1 MCFITY
7 KGLMVIFLAFNGD
20 TSIGIS
26 LPIFL
31 ELWQL
36 FFEKNNSFYQHINEI
51 KAGIYLWIFTFFS
64 GFVCNNTTNRFM
76 CYTVLSNKFKCWG
89 ASGVSIINFL
99 IFNRTIAKEYINIS
113 DKESVWEYY
122 KKIISVG
129 A

>member
-51 KAGIYLWIFTFFS
+51 KAGIYLWIFTFLVALS
-64 GFVCNNTTNRFM
+64 VITLRI
-76 CYTVLSNKFKCWG
+76 VLCAIQYSPINSN
-89 ASGVSIINFL
+89 
-99 IFNRTIAKEYINIS
+99 
-113 DKESVWEYY
+113 
-122 KKIISVG
+122 VG
-129 A
+129 AQAGLA